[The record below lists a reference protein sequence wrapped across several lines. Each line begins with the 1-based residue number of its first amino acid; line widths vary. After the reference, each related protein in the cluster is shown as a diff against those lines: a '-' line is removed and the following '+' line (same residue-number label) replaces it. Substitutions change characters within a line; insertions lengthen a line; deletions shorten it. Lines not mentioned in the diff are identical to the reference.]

1 MEKSTHLVPIKFI
14 VSSTMKAKLKAT
26 AALNDMTIGDMFMSA
41 VLEKYPILINKSVE
55 EDKLQKQV
63 DEISRELKQSSNI
76 KANIN
81 RWERL
86 KNDKKEKD

>member
-41 VLEKYPILINKSVE
+41 VLEKYPFLLNKSVE
-55 EDKLQKQV
+55 DGKLQKQL
-63 DEISRELKQSSNI
+63 DEIAKELKQVNGQ
-76 KANIN
+76 KPNIN
-81 RWERL
+81 RWERI
-86 KNDKKEKD
+86 KNGKKTEN